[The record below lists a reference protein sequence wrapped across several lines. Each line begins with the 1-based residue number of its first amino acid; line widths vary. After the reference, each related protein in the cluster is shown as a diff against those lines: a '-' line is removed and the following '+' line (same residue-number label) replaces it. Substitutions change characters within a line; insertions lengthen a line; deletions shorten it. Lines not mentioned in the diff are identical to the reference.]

1 MKETVMANHKSAAKR
16 VIQNE
21 KRRLRNRHTISTMR
35 GRLKELR
42 DAIEQGNAEVAQG
55 LLATSVGLLNKAA
68 GKGVIHRNKA
78 SRTIG
83 RLVKAVNKL

>member
-1 MKETVMANHKSAAKR
+1 
-16 VIQNE
+16 
-21 KRRLRNRHTISTMR
+21 MR

-42 DAIEQGNAEVAQG
+42 DAIEEGNADVAQN
-55 LLATSVGLLNKAA
+55 LLAASVTLLSKAA

-83 RLVKAVNKL
+83 RLVKAVNNLK

>member
-1 MKETVMANHKSAAKR
+1 MANHKSAAKR
-16 VIQNE
+16 TLQNE
-21 KRRLRNRHTISTMR
+21 KRRLRNRHVISTMR

-42 DAIEQGNAEVAQG
+42 AAIEEGNAEAAQK
-55 LLATSVGLLNKAA
+55 LLTTSVTLLSKAA

>member
-1 MKETVMANHKSAAKR
+1 MANHKSAVKR
-16 VIQNE
+16 TIQNE
-21 KRRLRNRHTISTMR
+21 KRRLRNRHIISTLR

-42 DAIEQGNAEVAQG
+42 EAIEQGNADVAQN
-55 LLATSVGLLNKAA
+55 LLVTSVTLISKAA

-83 RLVKAVNKL
+83 RLVKAVNQLK

>member
-1 MKETVMANHKSAAKR
+1 MANHKSAAKR
-16 VIQNE
+16 TIQNE

-42 DAIEQGNAEVAQG
+42 DAIEQGNAEAAQK
-55 LLATSVGLLNKAA
+55 LLATSVTLLSKAA
-68 GKGVIHRNKA
+68 GKGVIHRNRA

-83 RLVKAVNKL
+83 RLVKAVNGIK